1 VADSEGDRMDGPDY
15 YLTQMGA
22 VVAAAGVLVGLVW
35 AGCAAV
41 RRGRKKRLRNRVQG
55 GGYGD

>member
-1 VADSEGDRMDGPDY
+1 MDAPDY
-15 YLTQMGA
+15 YLTHMGA

-35 AGCAAV
+35 AFCAAV
-41 RRGRKKRLRNRVQG
+41 RRGRSKRLRNQARG